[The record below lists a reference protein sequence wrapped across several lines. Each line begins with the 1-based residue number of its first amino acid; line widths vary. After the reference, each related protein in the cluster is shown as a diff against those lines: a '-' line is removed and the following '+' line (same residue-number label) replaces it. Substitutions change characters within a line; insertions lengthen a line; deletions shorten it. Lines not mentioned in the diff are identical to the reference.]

1 MERLGV
7 IKNHLL
13 VPAGRQPKVTSQ
25 HCSFDS
31 SPDCVQLR
39 QELQKLKVSNVEVS
53 SPPLNCEEY
62 YRTLLTAGAVKFVA
76 ELVEHF
82 DSSVEK
88 IFQER
93 QRRKLLLDS
102 TGGLPDFSQKSAHLQ
117 GNWKV
122 RPVPRRLQCRHLD
135 LGDVSPSNTSHFV
148 ASLKTT
154 AQGIQT
160 DFDDGHC
167 PTWRN
172 QLLGLHNIYKFVH
185 GQMPGV
191 PSVNQ
196 APVLMLRPRAW
207 NMIEHNMLV
216 NGKEVPGPLFDFG
229 LLMYHNAR
237 ILLDNESGPFF
248 YLSKVE
254 GSNEARLWNTI
265 FDYTEK
271 KLELPH
277 GCIKACV
284 LIENVLASF
293 EMEEILYELKDHSA
307 GLNCGIW
314 DYSASFINKFGHRKE
329 FVLPDRNKYVS
340 MDRHFLKSYM
350 DLVVRTCHSHG
361 AHATGGMAAPILQ
374 NSDPS
379 SESFQQ
385 VMAKVTAG
393 KRNEIEAGVDG
404 FMVYDLRLLQPM
416 QQLFKKMSRTPNQ
429 HQIKRLDVHVTAK
442 DLLKMPTGGVTW
454 AGLRHNITVGIL
466 FIEAWLRGQG
476 HYYLKGAVEDS
487 ATAEISRSQVWQWIR
502 HKATLEDT
510 GAVVTMEMVHN
521 IVQEVI
527 GERFWSAQNSD
538 QFTTNHDKER
548 LITAAKMFEEIVT
561 KRDFP
566 EFITTYLNLDHTF
579 LEYQKRKM

>member
-1 MERLGV
+1 MDRLKI

-13 VPAGRQPKVTSQ
+13 VKGREPCITTKI
-25 HCSFDS
+25 CSFDS
-31 SPDCVQLR
+31 SQDCLHLKSG
-39 QELQKLKVSNVEVS
+39 LQKLGLTNIEVS
-53 SPPLNCEEY
+53 SPPVNYEHY
-62 YRTLLTAGAVKFVA
+62 YRTLLTPEAVKFVA
-76 ELVEHF
+76 DLVNTF
-82 DSSVEK
+82 DNDVEG

-102 TGGLPDFSQKSAHLQ
+102 TGGLPDFSKKSAILH

-122 RPVPRRLQCRHLD
+122 RPVPQRLQCRHVD

-167 PTWRN
+167 PTWKN
-172 QLLGLHNIYKFVH
+172 QLLGLYNIYQFVH
-185 GQMPGV
+185 GNIAGV
-191 PSVNQ
+191 PPVDQ

-207 NMIEHNMLV
+207 NMIEHNLLV

-229 LLMYHNAR
+229 LLMYHNSR

-248 YLSKVE
+248 YLSKIE
-254 GSNEARLWNTI
+254 GSNEARLWNKI
-265 FDYTEK
+265 FDYTER
-271 KLELPH
+271 KLDLPH

-284 LIENVLASF
+284 LIENILASF

-350 DLVVRTCHSHG
+350 DLVVKICHSHG
-361 AHATGGMAAPILQ
+361 AHATGGMAAPILPNGTTSGTVFKQ
-374 NSDPS
+374 IVD
-379 SESFQQ
+379 
-385 VMAKVTAG
+385 KVKGG
-393 KRNEIEAGVDG
+393 KVKEIQAGVDG

-416 QQLFKKMSRTPNQ
+416 QQLFKKMSPTTNQ
-429 HQIKRLDVHVTAK
+429 HQIKRPDVNLTAK
-442 DLLKMPTGGVTW
+442 DLLKMPTGGVTQQ
-454 AGLRHNITVGIL
+454 GLRHNITVGIL

-502 HKATLEDT
+502 HKAALEDT

-527 GERFWSAQNSD
+527 GERFWSAQNSE
-538 QFTTNHDKER
+538 QFSTNHDKDR
-548 LITAAKMFEEIVT
+548 LLTAARMFEEIVT
-561 KRDFP
+561 KRNFP
-566 EFITTYLNLDHTF
+566 EFITTYLNMDHTF
-579 LEYQKRKM
+579 LEYQKK